1 MVTGAGGFIG
11 SHLSEKLV
19 ELGAQARCFVRYNS
33 QGSCGWLTSSSCHS
47 EMEIYYGDIR
57 DQESVLRAC
66 KGADVIFHL
75 AALIGI
81 PYSYESPRSYVQ
93 TNIEGTL
100 NVLEAARL
108 LGTQRIICTST
119 SEVYGSALYV
129 PIDEKHPLQ
138 GQSPYSA
145 TKIGADKVAE
155 SYHLSFGV
163 PLSIARPFNTYG
175 PRQSTR
181 AVIPTIISQALTNSA
196 VNLGN
201 LNTSRDFNFV
211 SDTVNGFLTLAETPE
226 TIGKTLNLGSGLET
240 TILELSK
247 LIFDLLGK
255 DCSINVEERRLR
267 PDLSEV
273 ERLCAD
279 SRLATE
285 LTGWTSRVGLRE
297 GIAQTIGWMEQNL
310 DTYLIGTYAL

>member
-1 MVTGAGGFIG
+1 
-11 SHLSEKLV
+11 
-19 ELGAQARCFVRYNS
+19 
-33 QGSCGWLTSSSCHS
+33 
-47 EMEIYYGDIR
+47 MEIYYGDIR

-81 PYSYESPRSYVQ
+81 PYSYESPRSYVK

-108 LGTQRIICTST
+108 LGTQRLICTST

-145 TKIGADKVAE
+145 TKIGADKIAE
-155 SYHLSFGV
+155 SYHLSFGL

-201 LNTSRDFNFV
+201 VDTSRDFNFV
-211 SDTVNGFLTLAETPE
+211 SDTVDGFLALAETSE
-226 TIGKTLNLGSGLET
+226 TIGKTLNFGSGIET

-247 LIFDLLGK
+247 IIFDLLGK
-255 DCSINVEERRLR
+255 NCSIDVKESRLR
-267 PDLSEV
+267 PDSSEV
-273 ERLCAD
+273 ERLCAN
-279 SRLATE
+279 SRLTTE
-285 LTGWTSRVGLRE
+285 LTGWTSTVSLRE
-297 GIAQTIGWMEQNL
+297 GIAQTIDWIEQNL
-310 DTYLIGTYAL
+310 DTYSIGTYAL